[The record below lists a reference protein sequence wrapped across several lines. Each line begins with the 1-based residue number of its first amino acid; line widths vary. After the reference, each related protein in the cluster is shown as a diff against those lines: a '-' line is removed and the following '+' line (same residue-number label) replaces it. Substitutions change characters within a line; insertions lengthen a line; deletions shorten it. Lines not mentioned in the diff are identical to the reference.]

1 MCVTDLDP
9 TDLDPTD
16 LDPDLDLDLDI
27 TEDEQA
33 PGVAWGQAGKYAGV
47 AWGQLGRQDDYAH
60 DEDTEEE
67 TETVDTGKGGSARS
81 R

>member
-9 TDLDPTD
+9 E
-16 LDPDLDLDLDI
+16 LDI
-27 TEDEQA
+27 TENEQV

-47 AWGQLGRQDDYAH
+47 AWGQLGAEAEETR
-60 DEDTEEE
+60 ETEE
-67 TETVDTGKGGSARS
+67 TSAS